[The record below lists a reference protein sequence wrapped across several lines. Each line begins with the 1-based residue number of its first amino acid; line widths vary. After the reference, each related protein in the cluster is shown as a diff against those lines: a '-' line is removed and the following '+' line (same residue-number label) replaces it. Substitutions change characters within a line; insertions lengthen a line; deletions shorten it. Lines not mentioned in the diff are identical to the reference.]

1 MYVGQEI
8 KHWSS
13 CFIKADNRQSL
24 I

>member
-13 CFIKADNRQSL
+13 CFIKAGNRHSL